1 MKKKLLIL
9 TAIMLAA
16 GLATTQSHAQSNG
29 ESAKVMEPS
38 DFETRAHT
46 YVTDEEDC

>member
-16 GLATTQSHAQSNG
+16 GLATTQSHAQSNS
-29 ESAKVMEPS
+29 ESAKVVELPDS
-38 DFETRAHT
+38 ETRALT